1 MIEIDEKDY
10 LELKKVIRDID
21 KILKENDIDELL
33 ERVNDLIIFY
43 LGEEYELTDVSRKYQ
58 NIYDRLYGENLAENI
73 K

>member
-1 MIEIDEKDY
+1 MIEIDKKDY

-58 NIYDRLYGENLAENI
+58 NIYDRLYGENLA
-73 K
+73 